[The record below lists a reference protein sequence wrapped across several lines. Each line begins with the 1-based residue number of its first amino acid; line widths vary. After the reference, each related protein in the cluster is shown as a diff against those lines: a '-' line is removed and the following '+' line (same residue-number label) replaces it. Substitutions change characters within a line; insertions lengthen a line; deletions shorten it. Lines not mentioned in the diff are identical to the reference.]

1 MSRFRG
7 TLLFAVQRW
16 PLGLL
21 IAGYASAV
29 AGVALLNVPAALIVG
44 GLALIA
50 LAIHEVYGK

>member
-1 MSRFRG
+1 MLF
-7 TLLFAVQRW
+7 TLQRW

-21 IAGYASAV
+21 IAGYMSAV
-29 AGVALLNVPAALIVG
+29 AGVALLSMPAALIAG